1 MVFYSSLYKLN
12 MVIEREH
19 TIFIP
24 GAKIIIIFFPL
35 KNDFSY
41 KPGKDLLRNCKGQ
54 KNKR

>member
-19 TIFIP
+19 PIFIP